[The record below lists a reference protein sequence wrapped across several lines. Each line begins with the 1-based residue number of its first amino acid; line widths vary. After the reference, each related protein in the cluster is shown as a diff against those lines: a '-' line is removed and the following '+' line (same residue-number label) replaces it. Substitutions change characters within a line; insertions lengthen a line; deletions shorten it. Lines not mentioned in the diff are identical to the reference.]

1 MADTSIEIQA
11 NIGHYFKQ
19 GLINPEV
26 AQRIWEVEEISAWF
40 EHFKRGDLSLE
51 IKPKT

>member
-11 NIGHYFKQ
+11 NLGHYFKQ

-26 AQRIWEVEEISAWF
+26 AQRIW
-40 EHFKRGDLSLE
+40 GDGRNICLVG
-51 IKPKT
+51 TF